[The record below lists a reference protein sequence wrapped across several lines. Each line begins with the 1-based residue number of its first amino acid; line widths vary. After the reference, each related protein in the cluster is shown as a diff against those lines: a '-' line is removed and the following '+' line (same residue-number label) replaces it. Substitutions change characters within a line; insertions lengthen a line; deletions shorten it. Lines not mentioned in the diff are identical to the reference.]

1 MRARFGAGEK
11 TRSQHSGLRAQRERC
26 DNAATVGNTTGS
38 SNDVWRHCIDYS
50 RHQRKRRNL
59 SGNVTTGL
67 HTLRDYY
74 IDIRLCR
81 ALRVRDRTDLMENF
95 AAASVNAIDIWWLI
109 SPEKRND
116 RHTLRHTNRDP
127 FIDRKM

>member
-1 MRARFGAGEK
+1 MCGATAST
-11 TRSQHSGLRAQRERC
+11 TRGT
-26 DNAATVGNTTGS
+26 NASVETS
-38 SNDVWRHCIDYS
+38 P
-50 RHQRKRRNL
+50 
-59 SGNVTTGL
+59 GNVTTGL

-95 AAASVNAIDIWWLI
+95 AAASVNAIDIWRRI